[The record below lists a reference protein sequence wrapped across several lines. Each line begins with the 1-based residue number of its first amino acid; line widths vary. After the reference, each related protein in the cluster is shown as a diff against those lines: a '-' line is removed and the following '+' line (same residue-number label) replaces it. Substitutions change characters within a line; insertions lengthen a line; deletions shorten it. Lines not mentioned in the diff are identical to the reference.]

1 MLLES
6 SIATTLLGGV
16 TGLVGTIWSS
26 YNNRKM
32 KALEME
38 DRDKQRSHE
47 VNMVKA
53 ESEAMIAES
62 KAQIQITT
70 ARVGGEIELA
80 ETQAFTDSLA
90 AGRTRIFDASYM
102 DRLFAAEGWVK
113 YISIPAGVVLSMFF
127 GFVDF
132 TKEMARPGITAYL
145 LGISTWITIKAWNLL
160 DGMNMAAI
168 TPAMATGIISNTIN
182 IVLYLTVS
190 SVTWWFGDRMASK
203 GLAKNLKLRS
213 L

>member
-6 SIATTLLGGV
+6 SILGGV
-16 TGLVGTIWSS
+16 TGLIGTIWSS
-26 YNNRKM
+26 YNQRKI

-47 VNMVKA
+47 VSMVKA
-53 ESEAMIAES
+53 ESDAMIAES
-62 KAQIQITT
+62 QAQIQITT

-80 ETQAFTDSLA
+80 ETQAFAGSLE
-90 AGRTRIFDASYM
+90 AGRGKIFDASYM
-102 DRLFAAEGWVK
+102 DRLFEVKGWVRFL
-113 YISIPAGVVLSMFF
+113 SIPAGVFLAIFF

-132 TKEMARPGITAYL
+132 TKEMARPGITVYL
-145 LGISTWITIKAWNLL
+145 LGLSTWITAKAWALLSRMNLAVMTPNL
-160 DGMNMAAI
+160 AMGIVSDAI
-168 TPAMATGIISNTIN
+168 NV
-182 IVLYLTVS
+182 VLYLTVTA
-190 SVTWWFGDRMASK
+190 VTWWFGDRMAAK